1 MDQQPSTGA
10 VTDQESAP
18 AWDGLGVHER
28 IHRAMHEVSYVA
40 KGTEVDT
47 GRGKYRA
54 TSHDDVVRACR
65 PALLKWGLVV
75 SHTVTECHHEAVEV
89 QRKGYT
95 AAENRCWVALDVTF
109 RAIGRIGEGER
120 CTTLSTRGSGFD
132 SGDKAVGKAISYAKK
147 YGLLLAL
154 LLETGDDADHDASH
168 EDVITTQA
176 DRSRRRS
183 ADEAKRQADAE
194 AEQRDADE
202 YRRLVDA
209 FKAVA
214 AKVGKDVAARWWQWV
229 KAAKSNDGASDGS
242 IRLAFEAALEAI
254 ADAEVVM
261 SSADVR
267 EFAARAT
274 EEWWSGGSNYA
285 IPQTFAD
292 QLRSS
297 IDLPDPA
304 RDQDQTDGD
313 DAVRFAEQA
322 FASVQSG
329 DDTEGPF

>member
-1 MDQQPSTGA
+1 MDQQASTVAACG
-10 VTDQESAP
+10 QESP
-18 AWDGLGVHER
+18 PPWDGLDVHER

-54 TSHDDVVRACR
+54 TSHDDVVRVCR

-95 AAENRCWVALDVTF
+95 AAENRCWVALDVTV

-132 SGDKAVGKAISYAKK
+132 SGDKALGKAISYAKK

-183 ADEAKRQADAE
+183 ADEAKRQAGAE

-202 YRRLVDA
+202 YRRLVAA
-209 FKAVA
+209 FKTVA
-214 AKVGKDVAARWWQWV
+214 AKVGKEVAAHWWQWV
-229 KAAKSNDGASDGS
+229 KAAKADGS
-242 IRLAFEAALEAI
+242 PNESIRRNFESALEAI

-267 EFAARAT
+267 EFAARET

-285 IPQTFAD
+285 VPQTFAD

-322 FASVQSG
+322 FASGQSG